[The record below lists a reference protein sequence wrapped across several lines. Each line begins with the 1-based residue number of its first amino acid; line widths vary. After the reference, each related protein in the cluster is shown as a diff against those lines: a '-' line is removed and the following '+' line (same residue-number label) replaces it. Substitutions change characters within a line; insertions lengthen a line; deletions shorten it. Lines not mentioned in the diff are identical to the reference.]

1 MIFLAAL
8 FAVRISYQMK
18 NLVQYEV
25 DEDWYN
31 NHSAV
36 IYQRFVLVIL
46 GIRRRVRSY
55 EYFHDWNRP

>member
-1 MIFLAAL
+1 
-8 FAVRISYQMK
+8 MK
-18 NLVQYEV
+18 DLVQYEV

-31 NHSAV
+31 NHFAV

-55 EYFHDWNRP
+55 EYFHDWN